1 MTTGLAVFDSTVQES
16 NLWLKEVAAHLGDA
30 DRQEAYVALRAAL
43 HALRDRL
50 PAQAA
55 AKFAAQL
62 PMLLRGVYYEGW
74 TLPEK
79 PEPARTIAE
88 FADSVAEEL
97 PPRYRFD
104 PVLASRAA
112 FAAAAAMM
120 GEGEAA
126 KVRSQLP
133 PGLRDLW
140 PGQRDG

>member
-1 MTTGLAVFDSTVQES
+1 MTTGLATFDTTVQDA

-50 PAQAA
+50 QAQAA

-62 PMLLRGVYYEGW
+62 PMLVRGLYYEGW
-74 TLPEK
+74 TLPDK
-79 PEPARTIAE
+79 PSAARTIAD
-88 FADSVAEEL
+88 FAEAVAAEL

-104 PVLASRAA
+104 PVLVSRAV
-112 FAAAAAMM
+112 FAAAATMM
-120 GEGEAA
+120 GAGADA
-126 KVRSQLP
+126 KVRGQLP

-140 PGQRDG
+140 PEPNA